1 MSDSIAEAAACVANG
16 APPEL
21 RCSNPPESSIRDAI
35 GIAVEK
41 VIASGLVEKTLEESI
56 GKCVES
62 ALKSMTGQYSEFGKA
77 LQQQLAAALNCGTD
91 LGLPSYGHTLLQIV
105 QRQVNE
111 TLNGHLY
118 ANIQKTLADLLE
130 TPPATIK
137 LTELVQRFIED
148 NKDSSSRDGS
158 DQITLRVDHSDVVDG
173 FRSISLDPRSG
184 RGQYQCVIRL
194 NTDREGQVY
203 NLQIDGAKIEEKLF
217 VGNLRHFEKFLFQ
230 LFVCK
235 VPIEFD
241 ADPSDIDTEYPTA
254 KSSQQGRSDVRVFPA
269 ARYPRIACRATDQR
283 TRQPGRVAADRA
295 GLREDAGDPGRGPH

>member
-1 MSDSIAEAAACVANG
+1 MLDVTDAAGLIESLRSAVPVAEPAI
-16 APPEL
+16 PE
-21 RCSNPPESSIRDAI
+21 PSIRDAI

-41 VIASGLVEKTLEESI
+41 VLASGLVEKTLEESI

-62 ALKSMTGQYSEFGKA
+62 SLKGMTCQYSEFGKA

-91 LGLPSYGHTLLQIV
+91 LGLPSHGHTLLQIV

-118 ANIQKTLADLLE
+118 ANVQKTLADLLE

-137 LTELVQRFIED
+137 LTELVERFIED
-148 NKDSSSRDGS
+148 NADSPCRDGS
-158 DQITLRVDHSDVVDG
+158 DRITLLVDHSDVVDG
-173 FRSISLDPRSG
+173 YRSVCLDPRK
-184 RGQYQCVIRL
+184 GQQKYGCAIRL
-194 NTDREGQVY
+194 STNREGQVY
-203 NLQIDGAKIEEKLF
+203 SLQINGAKIEEKLF

-241 ADPSDIDTEYPTA
+241 DDADDIGTSYPDASD
-254 KSSQQGRSDVRVFPA
+254 
-269 ARYPRIACRATDQR
+269 
-283 TRQPGRVAADRA
+283 
-295 GLREDAGDPGRGPH
+295 

>member
-1 MSDSIAEAAACVANG
+1 MTEALLEPVAQSAAAIANG
-16 APPEL
+16 TPPVPYHATFT
-21 RCSNPPESSIRDAI
+21 SGPEPSIRDAI
-35 GIAVEK
+35 GNAVDR
-41 VIASGLVEKTLEESI
+41 VLASSLVEKTLEESI

-77 LQQQLAAALNCGTD
+77 LQQQLATALNCGTD

-118 ANIQKTLADLLE
+118 ANVQKTLEKLLE

-137 LTELVQRFIED
+137 LTELVERFIED
-148 NKDSSSRDGS
+148 NADSHSRDGS
-158 DQITLRVDHSDVVDG
+158 DRITLLVDHSDVVDG
-173 FRSISLDPRSG
+173 YRSVCLDPREG
-184 RGQYQCVIRL
+184 REKYRCAIRL
-194 NTDREGQVY
+194 NTDKQGHVY
-203 NLQIDGAKIEEKLF
+203 SLQIDEAKIEEKLF

-241 ADPSDIDTEYPTA
+241 ADAADIDTAYPE
-254 KSSQQGRSDVRVFPA
+254 SD
-269 ARYPRIACRATDQR
+269 
-283 TRQPGRVAADRA
+283 
-295 GLREDAGDPGRGPH
+295 E